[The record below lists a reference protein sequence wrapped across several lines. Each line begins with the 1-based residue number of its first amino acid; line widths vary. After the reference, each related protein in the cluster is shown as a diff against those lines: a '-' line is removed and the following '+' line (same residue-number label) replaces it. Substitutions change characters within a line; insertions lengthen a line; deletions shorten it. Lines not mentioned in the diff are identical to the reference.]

1 MIIGMPIS
9 TFFAIM
15 IWPFVYMTAAI
26 IVYNIMKKQDA
37 QIDDTEFSEV
47 LDEGEGVKS

>member
-15 IWPFVYMTAAI
+15 IWPVVYMTAAI